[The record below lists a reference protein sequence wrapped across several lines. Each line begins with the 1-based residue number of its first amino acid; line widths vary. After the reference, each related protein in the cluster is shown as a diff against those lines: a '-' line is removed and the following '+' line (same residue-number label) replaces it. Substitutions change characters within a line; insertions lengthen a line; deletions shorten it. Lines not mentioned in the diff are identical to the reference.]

1 MCAFQKSES
10 SCLFSIG
17 FRPRNFCVYCVSAR
31 LFFNSK
37 KAIVTYIMME
47 TCFDEMF
54 MTSVLCYIDI
64 LSWIFKCKLT
74 DKTIHWY
81 IIIYSRSTRTYYL
94 RIKPS
99 LFLLLSDAW
108 FLLEVGWRGSSNTNL
123 VVFGLTWHGIEPT
136 VFITRDDQVYHYTPC
151 VIVWRLSDQWSEVVG
166 DIVNGNRFA
175 LYFQVLFNFIFFSQ
189 I

>member
-1 MCAFQKSES
+1 M
-10 SCLFSIG
+10 I
-17 FRPRNFCVYCVSAR
+17 
-31 LFFNSK
+31 
-37 KAIVTYIMME
+37 
-47 TCFDEMF
+47 
-54 MTSVLCYIDI
+54 
-64 LSWIFKCKLT
+64 T

-108 FLLEVGWRGSSNTNL
+108 GFFGGGFWRGSSNTNL

-136 VFITRDDQVYHYTPC
+136 IFIIRDEQVYHYTPC
-151 VIVWRLSDQWSEVVG
+151 VIIWRLSDQWSEVVG
-166 DIVNGNRFA
+166 DIVNGYRLYQVRVITVFTVFRLLTDFVCLYTYEFWLYLCKIVRSSVILLLPLFA